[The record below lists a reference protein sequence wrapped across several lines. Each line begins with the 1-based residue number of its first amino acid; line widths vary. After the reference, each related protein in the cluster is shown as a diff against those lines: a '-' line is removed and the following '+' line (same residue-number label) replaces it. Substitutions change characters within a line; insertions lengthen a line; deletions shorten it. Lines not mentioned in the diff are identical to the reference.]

1 MIDPGKVKAVLFIFG
16 WAIGVVGVIILLGI
30 AHAAA
35 SKDEE
40 KNNDDR

>member
-1 MIDPGKVKAVLFIFG
+1 MIDPSKINAVLFILG

-35 SKDEE
+35 SKNE
-40 KNNDDR
+40 KEDNDD